1 MLSPNDLSNLYSL
14 ISDETKTFESIS
26 LNFQK
31 TYSKSDQFK
40 VCITLWYLIKENLL
54 NLTQRICSF
63 YLFYDIYR
71 QESSPTTPF
80 IPILL
85 ESLENSKINGERK
98 LLSDLLESNFT
109 YSKMSI
115 KEFIENNQNNEEIK
129 LPDME
134 ILWKNYNITKE
145 KVSKEINDWIRP
157 VLYDNN
163 NNGINNIEK
172 SPENLPLFDL
182 KQLSPEEISYNYFE
196 PNFLTY
202 YPNSNYQFYEDEPMW
217 ILPTL
222 KYDFIWDFT
231 MSPIQETLANLI
243 NRPLKN
249 KNLTEEQVNYILET
263 IGENPNILK
272 EINYTPDSLMKL
284 IEKNDDLATQILLKI
299 SNHNGFEDYLTLFLE
314 RTWTVN
320 SMKVANK
327 IIQKVEM
334 PEAFITTYLRHIIE
348 NYKNEKKKEN
358 KTRLARLT
366 AFFITNLLEH
376 EHINIKMIPT
386 EIKEIFSEKTK
397 DEDIQ
402 RLQNKINQ
410 MKSKDDE

>member
-40 VCITLWYLIKENLL
+40 ICITLWYLIKENLL
-54 NLTQRICSF
+54 NLIQRICSF

-109 YSKMSI
+109 FIKMSI
-115 KEFIENNQNNEEIK
+115 KEFIENNQNNEDIK
-129 LPDME
+129 LPDMVQ
-134 ILWKNYNITKE
+134 LWKNYNITKE

-157 VLYDNN
+157 VIYDN

-182 KQLSPEEISYNYFE
+182 KQLSTEEISYNYFE

-217 ILPTL
+217 VLPTL

-231 MSPIQETLANLI
+231 MSPIQETLSNLL

-249 KNLTEEQVNYILET
+249 KNLTEEQINYILET

-348 NYKNEKKKEN
+348 N
-358 KTRLARLT
+358 
-366 AFFITNLLEH
+366 
-376 EHINIKMIPT
+376 
-386 EIKEIFSEKTK
+386 
-397 DEDIQ
+397 
-402 RLQNKINQ
+402 
-410 MKSKDDE
+410 

>member
-1 MLSPNDLSNLYSL
+1 MFRNLSNLYSI

-26 LNFQK
+26 SNFQK
-31 TYSKSDQFK
+31 AYSKSDQFK

-54 NLTQRICSF
+54 NLVQRLTSF

-71 QESSPTTPF
+71 QESNPTTPF

-134 ILWKNYNITKE
+134 LLWKNYNITKE

-284 IEKNDDLATQILLKI
+284 IEKNDELATQILLKI

-410 MKSKDDE
+410 MKSKDGE